1 MPDHPRESGR
11 DEEGAAGASGV
22 STGALAGAR
31 RSASTHDII
40 KVRTFIVFWLAQTL
54 VMWLGGRIIA
64 GAHLPTGVGDWLNDC
79 ADPWYLATIG
89 AHSAMIAAVQGV
101 MMLPA
106 RPPGVRG
113 GREVPWLHHALS
125 AVVIGCLCS
134 GVHVAMLALNEGLN
148 LGWDEAWPRASAVLR
163 SGLSVVLTGFGGAG
177 VAFGVLLVA
186 YRERTPLGLIASICA
201 LCSAGLLGGLGYIGL
216 SIWYV
221 SHGDNT
227 TDRQL
232 SLVLSA
238 ILVMWVF
245 GTPMIGAFLRRGTDE
260 SRLRLAAR
268 RLLIGS
274 IVEAVSM
281 IPLDVMVRRKSSCY
295 CGEGTFFALLICS
308 TVGLIALG
316 PAIFLAPL
324 GRRRRRLMADRCPLC
339 GYDMSA
345 TPGAERCPE
354 CGAGWRATGARSTAA
369 RGTDSES

>member
-1 MPDHPRESGR
+1 MPDQPPEPDR
-11 DEEGAAGASGV
+11 DPKSVTVASCV
-22 STGALAGAR
+22 PTGALAGPRPA
-31 RSASTHDII
+31 ASTHDII
-40 KVRTFIVFWLAQTL
+40 KVRTFILFWLAQTV
-54 VMWLGGRIIA
+54 VMWFGGRIIA

-79 ADPWYLATIG
+79 TDPWYLATIG
-89 AHSAMIAAVQGV
+89 AHSAIIAAVQGV

-134 GVHVAMLALNEGLN
+134 GLHVAMLALNEGLN
-148 LGWDEAWPRASAVLR
+148 LGWRESWPRASAVLR
-163 SGLSVVLTGFGGAG
+163 SSLSVVLTGFAGAG
-177 VAFGVLLVA
+177 VAFGVLMVA

-201 LCSAGLLGGLGYIGL
+201 LCSAGLLGGLGYTGL

-221 SHGDNT
+221 SHDDST

-232 SLVLSA
+232 SLVLA
-238 ILVMWVF
+238 AVLVMWVF

-260 SRLRLAAR
+260 SRLQLVAR

-274 IVEAVSM
+274 VVEAASM

-316 PAIFLAPL
+316 PTIFLVPL
-324 GRRRRRLMADRCPLC
+324 GRRRRRLMAGRCPLC

-354 CGAGWRATGARSTAA
+354 CGAGWRVTGVRSTPA
-369 RGTDSES
+369 RGTASGS